1 MDVKNLSEETKKEL
15 LNLII
20 QDINID
26 GVIEYL
32 KTLTP
37 VGLISILNTVI
48 GDVLDASPETVLT
61 ESVVDEYRKK
71 VIAIKAI
78 IEI

>member
-1 MDVKNLSEETKKEL
+1 MDIKNLSEETKREL

-20 QDINID
+20 QDVNID

-37 VGLISILNTVI
+37 VGLVSILNTVI

>member
-1 MDVKNLSEETKKEL
+1 MDIKNLSEETKKEL